1 MGSLTNSWGNGPWIQ
16 TLVHSIQWIDWLKG
30 QLKPDPPFVSW
41 ENLSVSC
48 SLPGTSEESIL
59 PPLFGR
65 AHAAA
70 KALESR
76 VENSF
81 GDSTHLH
88 IGDFDNTL
96 VESL

>member
-1 MGSLTNSWGNGPWIQ
+1 MEP
-16 TLVHSIQWIDWLKG
+16 
-30 QLKPDPPFVSW
+30 
-41 ENLSVSC
+41 
-48 SLPGTSEESIL
+48 LPGTSQESIL

-81 GDSTHLH
+81 GDSTHQH

-96 VESL
+96 VESPWTNQDIKNIKAQLVRIYSIKIIYLYNYL